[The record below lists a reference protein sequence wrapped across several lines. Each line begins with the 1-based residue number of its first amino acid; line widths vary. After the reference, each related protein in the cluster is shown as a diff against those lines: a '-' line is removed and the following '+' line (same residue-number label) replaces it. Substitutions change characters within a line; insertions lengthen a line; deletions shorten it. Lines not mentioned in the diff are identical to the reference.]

1 MKLIPATGIQS
12 VLTNGYKI
20 FLGLTHHGFFKKMED
35 ERYLKLLYRG
45 VLGRRLHLDP
55 PVLYSEKIQW
65 LKLHDKNPMYPMLCD
80 KLAVRDFVR
89 EQVGE
94 AYLIDLFGTWADP
107 EQIDFSV
114 LPDQFVLKCT
124 HDSGSAIICKD
135 KKTFDFAEAKIAL
148 KKRIANDYS
157 IPGREWPYRDVP
169 RRVLAE
175 RYLINEDGSQ
185 AMDFK
190 FFCFDGKAHLVLVCT
205 NKTDPGSGNYTFLP
219 DFTPFR
225 IYQSRVPE
233 SEEPR
238 LAKPDCFD
246 AMIEVAE
253 RLSAGLVHARVD
265 LYDTPAGIKF
275 GEMTLHSS
283 SGLSQTMTERGER
296 FLGEL
301 LHLENV
307 K

>member
-80 KLAVRDFVR
+80 KLAVRAFVR

-94 AYLIDLFGTWADP
+94 AYLIDLFGAWDDP

-135 KKTFDFAEAKIAL
+135 KKTFDFDAAKIAL

-175 RYLINEDGSQ
+175 RYLINADGSQ

-205 NKTDPGSGNYTFLP
+205 NHVDRHSGNYTYLP
-219 DFTPFR
+219 DFTLFP
-225 IYQSRVPE
+225 IYQSRKPE
-233 SEEPR
+233 PADPHLE
-238 LAKPDCFD
+238 KPERFEK
-246 AMIEVAE
+246 MIEVAE

-283 SGLSQTMTERGER
+283 SGLSQPMTERGDR

-307 K
+307 R